1 MPERVTSLHPL
12 GSHLSWW
19 YVMIICDHDTWT
31 TDLKITT
38 LIRPPSWNYHQS
50 SKVLGCLKGSPW
62 ICCASMRMEKKSKK
76 HATYSPTL
84 VVVEKKMVRKI
95 PWCKPQKKNLKKSP
109 TITKSQVSRV
119 SLYTPPLRFIAPL
132 VAPPH
137 NSTGFVLL
145 LIEAWISHRPVQ
157 MGGHR
162 AMESL
167 TASFPTEKWW
177 LEDDD
182 CFLLG
187 WQIFQGRT
195 VKLREGTIVSL
206 QQQFHDIYFGAWKK
220 SHLKNMGF
228 PPILGGVFF

>member
-1 MPERVTSLHPL
+1 MVK
-12 GSHLSWW
+12 
-19 YVMIICDHDTWT
+19 T
-31 TDLKITT
+31 T
-38 LIRPPSWNYHQS
+38 
-50 SKVLGCLKGSPW
+50 
-62 ICCASMRMEKKSKK
+62 
-76 HATYSPTL
+76 
-84 VVVEKKMVRKI
+84 
-95 PWCKPQKKNLKKSP
+95 KKNLKKSP

-119 SLYTPPLRFIAPL
+119 SLYTPPLRFIAPV

-206 QQQFHDIYFGAWKK
+206 QQQFHDIYFGA
-220 SHLKNMGF
+220 
-228 PPILGGVFF
+228 